1 MLLHTLFSLLRL
13 FGRLNLGGTLA
24 GIALNMGAGSK
35 ARRIPMAKGQIRSNR
50 EKKKPKQAKEK
61 PTGAT
66 AQFSVAQPKPVNTS
80 SGKK

>member
-1 MLLHTLFSLLRL
+1 MAAAREE
-13 FGRLNLGGTLA
+13 NAGGGGIPDHWTLA

-80 SGKK
+80 LGKK